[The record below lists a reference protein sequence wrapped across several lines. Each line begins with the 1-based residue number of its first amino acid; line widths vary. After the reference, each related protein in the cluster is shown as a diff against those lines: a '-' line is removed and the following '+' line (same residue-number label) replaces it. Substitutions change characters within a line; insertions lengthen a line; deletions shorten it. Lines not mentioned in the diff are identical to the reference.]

1 MFKSFIIGVMM
12 IPGIVLADNWTG
24 PDKVDHALGG
34 AFIGATVTAATG
46 QAWKGCAAAT
56 AVGLAKEIADA
67 QNRAKHT
74 PSFKDFAV
82 TAAAGCLAA
91 KGTSLLVGPGVIVY
105 RKEF

>member
-1 MFKSFIIGVMM
+1 MKALLTTLLL
-12 IPGIVLADNWTG
+12 IPTVTLADQWTG

-34 AFIGATVTAATG
+34 AFIGATVTAYTG
-46 QAWKGCAAAT
+46 SAWKGCAAAT

-74 PSFKDFAV
+74 PSVKDFVV

-91 KGTSLLVGPGVIVY
+91 KGTSLIYGPGFLVY